1 MNSVNNAKNINESEN
16 EFGPQYNFQHI
27 VIVTKY
33 RFKMFKNP
41 KTTEA
46 IRKSFYDSQIATKL
60 K

>member
-16 EFGPQYNFQHI
+16 EFGHQYNFQHI

-46 IRKSFYDSQIATKL
+46 VQQKL
-60 K
+60 YANHFMTS